1 MISYEASP
9 KSLGGREG
17 HKRQNEV
24 LHQCPVRE
32 WIMAQVPGPEETSIR
47 ASLCGPKEVHNILQ
61 GRRLHGDI
69 TFQDE

>member
-17 HKRQNEV
+17 HKRQEEV

-32 WIMAQVPGPEETSIR
+32 WIMAQAPGPKATSIR
-47 ASLCGPKEVHNILQ
+47 ASLREPNEMHQKLP

-69 TFQDE
+69 TFHEE